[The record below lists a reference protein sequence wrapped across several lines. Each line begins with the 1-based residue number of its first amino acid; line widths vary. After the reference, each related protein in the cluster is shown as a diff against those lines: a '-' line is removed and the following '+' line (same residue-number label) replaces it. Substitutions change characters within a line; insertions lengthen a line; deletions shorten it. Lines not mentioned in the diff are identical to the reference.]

1 MMFDV
6 IAETTVWPPKCEEP
20 PPPNLERLTAGFNTQ
35 MTTPGGV
42 LSTLSQ
48 QKAICDSFP
57 HPT

>member
-1 MMFDV
+1 
-6 IAETTVWPPKCEEP
+6 
-20 PPPNLERLTAGFNTQ
+20 